1 MAVLSARSVAEEL
14 VLIQHLSSAYHQAVE
29 NLRRKA
35 IKTTVDTLWRRYK
48 QHQKREEPRSFIEWL
63 GWKGNFESTYW
74 YVNTEGTGLPTR
86 RRWAIRY
93 LSFLTRKELTLADD
107 PYNIWIFEALEQAIV
122 QKQDDPSL
130 QLIIESVP
138 REGIE
143 RYRLKPGDALRFL
156 AFPRTEEVGE

>member
-14 VLIQHLSSAYHQAVE
+14 VLIQHLSSAYQQAVD
-29 NLRRKA
+29 NLRRNA
-35 IKTTVDTLWRRYK
+35 IKTTVNALWRRYRD
-48 QHQKREEPRSFIEWL
+48 HQKREEPRSFIEWL
-63 GWKGNFESTYW
+63 AWKEHFESTFW
-74 YVNTEGTGLPTR
+74 HVTTGTGLATR

-107 PYNIWIFEALEQAIV
+107 PHNVWILGAFEQAV
-122 QKQDDPSL
+122 REKQDDAKL
-130 QLIIESVP
+130 ELTIESVP